1 MISAA
6 RIPSPILR
14 LSSPNKPDHRHCLI
28 NVLTQKGWSLQVPI
42 RITYLGGGAD
52 LANSS
57 PQEVR
62 AIIFPISWPH
72 PLTSAEKLP
81 SYQVLNMQA
90 EYIKTGEY
98 DKNLFY
104 DTAQLISFP
113 GMKLDSSSYATIQL
127 HNDEEEIINMRIT
140 IPQGFPDD
148 LLNKPVF
155 VEVNSKV
162 ESLNSEAS
170 LTLCIIVI
178 DTSTGDTNES
188 NNDYKLA

>member
-1 MISAA
+1 MNSAA

-14 LSSPNKPDHRHCLI
+14 LISSNKPDHKHSLI
-28 NVLTQKGWSLQVPI
+28 NVLTQKGWSLEVPI

-52 LANSS
+52 LSNTS
-57 PQEVR
+57 PQEVT

-98 DKNLFY
+98 DKNVLY

-113 GMKLDSSSYATIQL
+113 SLKLNSGSYATIQL
-127 HNDEEEIINMRIT
+127 HDNEEETINMSIT
-140 IPQGFPDD
+140 I
-148 LLNKPVF
+148 
-155 VEVNSKV
+155 
-162 ESLNSEAS
+162 
-170 LTLCIIVI
+170 
-178 DTSTGDTNES
+178 
-188 NNDYKLA
+188 